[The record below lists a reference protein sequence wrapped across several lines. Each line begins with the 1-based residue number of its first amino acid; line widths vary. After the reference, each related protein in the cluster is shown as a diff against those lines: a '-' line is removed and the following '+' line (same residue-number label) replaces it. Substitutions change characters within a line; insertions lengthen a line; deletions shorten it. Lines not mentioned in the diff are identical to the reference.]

1 MFKTYSTRV
10 PGLLAMSSVMLT
22 IFGAFS
28 TQVFAQQAMAAQPAR
43 AQNSAAEVVS
53 LCNPNNVESAT
64 LGGKTTYTCEGKRPT
79 PRPGAA
85 SKYKDTSV
93 RGPRADINCSYSESG
108 DDMKWL
114 GCTCAADEDSKC
126 TGFIAWCAAQGD
138 DVSGNSGHASCS
150 PGS

>member
-1 MFKTYSTRV
+1 
-10 PGLLAMSSVMLT
+10 
-22 IFGAFS
+22 
-28 TQVFAQQAMAAQPAR
+28 MAAQPAR

-53 LCNPNNVESAT
+53 LCNPNKVESAT

-85 SKYKDTSV
+85 SRYKDSSA
-93 RGPRADINCSYSESG
+93 RGPRADINCSYSGSDNET
-108 DDMKWL
+108 KWL
-114 GCTCAADEDSKC
+114 GCTCVADEDSKC

-138 DVSGNSGHASCS
+138 EVSGNSGSASCS